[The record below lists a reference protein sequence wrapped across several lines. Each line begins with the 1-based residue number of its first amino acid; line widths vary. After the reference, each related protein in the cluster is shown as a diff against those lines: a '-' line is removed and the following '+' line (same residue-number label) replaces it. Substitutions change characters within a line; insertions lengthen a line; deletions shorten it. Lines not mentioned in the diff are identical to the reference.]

1 MSFDLKYV
9 RVNTD
14 CLFLKG
20 ERINVR
26 VIFSK
31 RAYTAILA
39 ETLSKINTETGGVFL
54 GKYINGDWYVV
65 ESIDPGPNSVFEVDY
80 FEYDQPYVQH
90 LINKKALLYSEKLE
104 LIGLWHR
111 HPGTFDVF
119 SKTDGIANSTY
130 AAMRDEGTVSMLVNL
145 EPEFRFTIYH
155 VAQPCTYTKIDEYEV
170 GDSLFPKGLLE
181 YENINLLKAKLNGRE
196 EIESLE
202 QNKEDNSEE
211 NLSEIL
217 KIILPILRKQ
227 YRYEKKFDFWGLIK
241 NQSNN
246 KGIAEI
252 VAEDILFFTDKYQ
265 MKFYSTLLSDKL
277 IIAQGSGNEKE
288 ELIFSYNEREELYLL
303 KYGKETFYYTEG
315 LLKRLLE
322 EELRNGI

>member
-1 MSFDLKYV
+1 
-9 RVNTD
+9 
-14 CLFLKG
+14 
-20 ERINVR
+20 
-26 VIFSK
+26 
-31 RAYTAILA
+31 
-39 ETLSKINTETGGVFL
+39 
-54 GKYINGDWYVV
+54 
-65 ESIDPGPNSVFEVDY
+65 
-80 FEYDQPYVQH
+80 
-90 LINKKALLYSEKLE
+90 
-104 LIGLWHR
+104 
-111 HPGTFDVF
+111 
-119 SKTDGIANSTY
+119 
-130 AAMRDEGTVSMLVNL
+130 MRDEGTVSMLVNL